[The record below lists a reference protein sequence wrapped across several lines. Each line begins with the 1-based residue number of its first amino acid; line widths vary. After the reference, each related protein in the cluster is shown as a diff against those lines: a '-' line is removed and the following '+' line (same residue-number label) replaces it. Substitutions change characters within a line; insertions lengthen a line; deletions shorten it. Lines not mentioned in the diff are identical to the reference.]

1 MTSVEV
7 KLGAVA
13 FAIVV
18 LRSRARGARPPPPS
32 PPPPPSKRAAT
43 LRQPAQTW
51 KKAAPAGRRCILCS
65 QCLLQQPTYVQDR
78 QFRGLAQLNSAD
90 GLRVSRMHHRLA
102 LDESVRGVPF
112 ASASRWFPSEKLED
126 RLARC
131 LAAHRCIDMKE
142 WTESFEFF
150 TRCRKA
156 MVVRSSR
163 KEGSG
168 GGGGGGG
175 GGFELADL
183 CCGHGLTAI
192 LWAVFERRV
201 ARCILVDEKRPASHD
216 AIMRAAC
223 EVAPWAREKVV
234 YWERTLQSAAP
245 ALPVG
250 CSVIAVHAC
259 GAATDACLDVVVNRT
274 RGRFAVMPCCYG
286 KPTAPNLPA
295 AVHAA
300 LGRGLAQDTARTF
313 RMHQEGYEIEWSAI
327 PAAITNKNRIIM
339 GRPKGSTTASR

>member
-1 MTSVEV
+1 MP
-7 KLGAVA
+7 KMDFRLGAVA

-18 LRSRARGARPPPPS
+18 LRSRARGARPPPP
-32 PPPPPSKRAAT
+32 PPPSNSKRAA
-43 LRQPAQTW
+43 W
-51 KKAAPAGRRCILCS
+51 CILCS

-156 MVVRSSR
+156 MVVRRRGSR
-163 KEGSG
+163 KEEEVSSSSSSS
-168 GGGGGGG
+168 GGG

-201 ARCILVDEKRPASHD
+201 SRCILVDEKRPASHD

-223 EVAPWAREKVV
+223 EVAPWARQKVV

-259 GAATDACLDVVVNRT
+259 GAATDACLDVVVSRT